1 MLHSIDFRSESP
13 LLPAH
18 IEVVPPAWRRTTF
31 CCVGRGR
38 PRPRHRAAKS
48 SSERACAPSTRSD
61 DGAEKLATAM
71 AQNRGEHL
79 EDLGRAGEALLRRQG
94 QKECGLSI
102 RARPQRRHSVED
114 RLGTNLEYR
123 SPPGSLLAELT
134 GVHADALSTVPSPAP
149 GSNLTAELVADEA
162 DRGQLSTRQHT
173 VLISCQR
180 GDHSTPRDPCLAWP
194 LQGQLRPKNR
204 TQLRSVAR
212 TYGPDVGSG
221 HPATVRL
228 SCPLRVLRTASVD
241 RVSCPVD
248 TDGLRTSQDS
258 MAIGR
263 GSSEVSTG
271 GGGP

>member
-1 MLHSIDFRSESP
+1 
-13 LLPAH
+13 
-18 IEVVPPAWRRTTF
+18 
-31 CCVGRGR
+31 
-38 PRPRHRAAKS
+38 
-48 SSERACAPSTRSD
+48 
-61 DGAEKLATAM
+61 M

-79 EDLGRAGEALLRRQG
+79 EDLGRAGEALLRRHG

-162 DRGQLSTRQHT
+162 DRGQLSMRQHT

-194 LQGQLRPKNR
+194 LQGQLRPTNR

-228 SCPLRVLRTASVD
+228 SCPFGCSGPHLWTGLAALWIPTASV
-241 RVSCPVD
+241 RPKTRWQC
-248 TDGLRTSQDS
+248 
-258 MAIGR
+258 R